1 MPPERIIQAP
11 AKIARNQRLLLAA
24 VIVAYGAAVAL
35 GAAPAPPFVGVPLSA
50 ALWSALALAALAAAL
65 FAYVELRLGPAP
77 AARLGGRAQVAQRR
91 WRAMAFGVLGVVYIT
106 LVAGAL
112 VTNQGALWSCLALPV
127 CLVPDQA
134 AGSAFQ
140 SFATV
145 AMAHRVLAALA
156 ALLVVGFSAQT
167 LRSRNETAL
176 RRAAMWSIGLMLAQV
191 LVGLAQVLLARAGD
205 SASLTALRVGHL
217 AVGAGAWA
225 ALVVQVALALRPTM
239 DDRRPTTA
247 ALPQSVVGGQ
257 WSVVAKDYISLT
269 KPGVISLLILTTIAS
284 MYLTPAGAPSLT
296 LVLWTF
302 VGGWLMASGAHSVN
316 CWADQDIDINM
327 GRTSRRP
334 IPSGRIPAWHA
345 LALGIALGVVA
356 FAILVAFVNLAA
368 ALLSLAGYLYYVFI
382 YTRWLKRT
390 TPSNIVIGGGA
401 GAFPPLVGW
410 AAATGGLTLPAL
422 FLFAIIFY
430 WTPPHFWALA
440 LIREK
445 DYARANVPMLPV
457 VAGSAETKR
466 QILLYTILMLA
477 LTIMPTPLQMFGIP
491 YLLMAIGLG
500 AIFLRYVIRLLRAD
514 TIAAAWGLYKFSLLY
529 LALLFGA
536 MVVDRVV
543 FAF

>member
-1 MPPERIIQAP
+1 M
-11 AKIARNQRLLLAA
+11 
-24 VIVAYGAAVAL
+24 
-35 GAAPAPPFVGVPLSA
+35 
-50 ALWSALALAALAAAL
+50 
-65 FAYVELRLGPAP
+65 RLGPAP
-77 AARLGGRAQVAQRR
+77 AARLGGRAQAARRR
-91 WRAMAFGVLGVVYIT
+91 WQALLFGVLGVVYIT

-127 CLVPDQA
+127 CPAPGQPA
-134 AGSAFQ
+134 ASAFQ
-140 SFATV
+140 SFAAI
-145 AMAHRVLAALA
+145 AMAHRALA
-156 ALLVVGFSAQT
+156 ALSVLLVVGLSVRS
-167 LRSRNETAL
+167 LRSHAETAL
-176 RRAAMWSIGLMLAQV
+176 RRAAGWSIGLMLAQV
-191 LVGLAQVLLARAGD
+191 LVGMAQVLLAREGE
-205 SASLTALRVGHL
+205 STSLTALRVSHL
-217 AVGAGAWA
+217 AVGAAAWG
-225 ALVVQVALALRPTM
+225 ALVVQVALVLRPTT

-247 ALPQSVVGGQ
+247 THPQSVVGGQ
-257 WSVVAKDYISLT
+257 WSVVVKDYISLT
-269 KPGVISLLILTTIAS
+269 KPGVISLLILTTVAS
-284 MYLTPAGAPSLT
+284 MYLTPAGTPRLA

-302 VGGWLMASGAHSVN
+302 VGGWLMAAGAHSVN

-345 LALGIALGVVA
+345 LALGIGLGVLA
-356 FAILVAFVNLAA
+356 FAILAAFVNLAA

-466 QILLYTILMLA
+466 QILLYTLLMLA

-514 TIAAAWGLYKFSLLY
+514 STAAAWGLYKFSLLY

-536 MVVDRVV
+536 MVIDRVV
-543 FAF
+543 FG

>member
-1 MPPERIIQAP
+1 
-11 AKIARNQRLLLAA
+11 
-24 VIVAYGAAVAL
+24 
-35 GAAPAPPFVGVPLSA
+35 
-50 ALWSALALAALAAAL
+50 
-65 FAYVELRLGPAP
+65 
-77 AARLGGRAQVAQRR
+77 
-91 WRAMAFGVLGVVYIT
+91 
-106 LVAGAL
+106 
-112 VTNQGALWSCLALPV
+112 
-127 CLVPDQA
+127 
-134 AGSAFQ
+134 
-140 SFATV
+140 
-145 AMAHRVLAALA
+145 
-156 ALLVVGFSAQT
+156 
-167 LRSRNETAL
+167 
-176 RRAAMWSIGLMLAQV
+176 
-191 LVGLAQVLLARAGD
+191 
-205 SASLTALRVGHL
+205 
-217 AVGAGAWA
+217 
-225 ALVVQVALALRPTM
+225 
-239 DDRRPTTA
+239 
-247 ALPQSVVGGQ
+247 
-257 WSVVAKDYISLT
+257 
-269 KPGVISLLILTTIAS
+269 
-284 MYLTPAGAPSLT
+284 MYLTPVGAPSLT

-345 LALGIALGVVA
+345 LALGIGLGMLA
-356 FAILVAFVNLAA
+356 FGILVAFVNLAA

-410 AAATGGLTLPAL
+410 AATTGGLTLPAL

-445 DYARANVPMLPV
+445 DYARAKVPMLPV

-491 YLLMAIGLG
+491 YLLMAISLG
-500 AIFLRYVIRLLRAD
+500 AIFLSYVIRLLRQD
-514 TIAAAWGLYKFSLLY
+514 TMAAAWGLYKFSLLY
-529 LALLFGA
+529 LALLFTA

>member
-1 MPPERIIQAP
+1 MPPESIILAPTKTARI
-11 AKIARNQRLLLAA
+11 QRLLLAA
-24 VIVAYGAAVAL
+24 VIGAYGVAVAFGAAPAL
-35 GAAPAPPFVGVPLSA
+35 GAAL
-50 ALWSALALAALAAAL
+50 LSALALAALAAAL
-65 FAYVELRLGPAP
+65 YAYVEMRLGPAP
-77 AARLGGRAQVAQRR
+77 AARLGGRAQAARRR
-91 WRAMAFGVLGVVYIT
+91 WQALLFGVLGVVYIT

-127 CLVPDQA
+127 CPAPGQPA
-134 AGSAFQ
+134 ASAFQ
-140 SFATV
+140 SFAAI
-145 AMAHRVLAALA
+145 AMAHRALA
-156 ALLVVGFSAQT
+156 ALSVLLVVGLSVRS
-167 LRSRNETAL
+167 LRSHAETAL
-176 RRAAMWSIGLMLAQV
+176 RRAAGWSIGLMLAQV
-191 LVGLAQVLLARAGD
+191 LVGMAQVLLAREGE
-205 SASLTALRVGHL
+205 STSLTALRVSHL
-217 AVGAGAWA
+217 AVGAAAWG
-225 ALVVQVALALRPTM
+225 ALVVQVA
-239 DDRRPTTA
+239 
-247 ALPQSVVGGQ
+247 
-257 WSVVAKDYISLT
+257 
-269 KPGVISLLILTTIAS
+269 
-284 MYLTPAGAPSLT
+284 

-302 VGGWLMASGAHSVN
+302 VGGWLMAAGAHSVN

-345 LALGIALGVVA
+345 LALGIGLGVLA
-356 FAILVAFVNLAA
+356 FAILAAFVNLAA

-466 QILLYTILMLA
+466 QILLYTLLMLA

-514 TIAAAWGLYKFSLLY
+514 STAAAWGLYKFSLLY

-536 MVVDRVV
+536 MVIDRVV
-543 FAF
+543 FG